1 MGQAQGRGPGRG
13 AGRVQGKSLQV
24 GGDMQVLLSSIG
36 SLGDVQPRVQVI
48 IPHNYDQFYWAHR
61 VGQLGVGVSGPARD
75 DLTVDALV
83 QALRE
88 CLRPEVTM
96 RAQALAG
103 RMELHGAR
111 IAAERLT
118 NEFG

>member
-1 MGQAQGRGPGRG
+1 
-13 AGRVQGKSLQV
+13 
-24 GGDMQVLLSSIG
+24 MQV
-36 SLGDVQPRVQVI
+36 
-48 IPHNYDQFYWAHR
+48 
-61 VGQLGVGVSGPARD
+61 LGVGVSGSTRD
-75 DLTVDALV
+75 DLSLDALV

-88 CLRPEVTM
+88 CLRPEVTT

-103 RMELHGAR
+103 RIELHGAR